1 MGHER
6 ASPARRRTNVRAVR
20 LVTFRDRARS
30 ERVGRLDGDRVV
42 ELRAASMLAWLHGD
56 GHEEVGRDH
65 ALTDV
70 TLRAP
75 VPEPPS
81 VRDFFAYEGHVA
93 TGWRLRGGEI
103 PAEWYEFPVFY
114 FSNAASI

>member
-1 MGHER
+1 MR
-6 ASPARRRTNVRAVR
+6 ATRSAFSPTAGRLTSAAVR
-20 LVTFRDRARS
+20 LVSFLDRARAQ
-30 ERVGRLDGDRVV
+30 RVGRLDGDRVV

-56 GHEEVGRDH
+56 GHEEAGRDH
-65 ALTDV
+65 ALADV

-93 TGWRLRGGEI
+93 TGWRLRGGPI
-103 PAEWYEFPVFY
+103 PEAW
-114 FSNAASI
+114 